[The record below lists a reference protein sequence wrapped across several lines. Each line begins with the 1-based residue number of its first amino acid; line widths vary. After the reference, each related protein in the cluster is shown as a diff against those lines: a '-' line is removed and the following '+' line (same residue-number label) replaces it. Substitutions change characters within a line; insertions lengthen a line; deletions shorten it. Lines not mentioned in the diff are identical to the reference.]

1 MKEFQI
7 SNSMVGN
14 TGVTKHTTSTAYE
27 FDVKYTFKQQIGLST
42 QTLTRVYLVWCL
54 GAKTN
59 SRSKYLGVIN
69 CYGEVKLII

>member
-7 SNSMVGN
+7 SKVSD
-14 TGVTKHTTSTAYE
+14 TGVTNYTTSTAYE

-69 CYGEVKLII
+69 SFGEVKLII